1 MSGEDIITAA
11 EIRYK
16 PLLEDFF
23 IKKWG
28 STILYSHDI
37 DHHRRV
43 WKYAREL
50 LLITVPDDLP
60 PEKLLMASYLHDLGM
75 ATDRS
80 ERHGPAGMELCKA
93 FLAGNNMDIA
103 IYSDV
108 MEAIENHD
116 DKEYK
121 NLASDKSSLLK
132 ILSAAD
138 DLDAFGFIGV
148 YRYIEIYLA
157 RGITPIMISS
167 EIARN
172 AASRFANFET
182 CFGDYPSLVEKH
194 KPRYLIL
201 NGLMTHNAIESA
213 KDFINHDTGN
223 TAGSLIQLVADMVR
237 YKVPPSEIVTL
248 AARYPGN
255 MIVSDF
261 IEGILKELSEI

>member
-1 MSGEDIITAA
+1 MSGEDLITSA

-23 IKKWG
+23 IKTWG
-28 STILYSHDI
+28 SAILYSHDI

-50 LLITVPDDLP
+50 LLITSPNDLP

>member
-1 MSGEDIITAA
+1 MSGEDLITSA

-23 IKKWG
+23 IKTWG
-28 STILYSHDI
+28 SAILYSHDI

-50 LLITVPDDLP
+50 LLITSPNDLP
-60 PEKLLMASYLHDLGM
+60 PEKLLMASYLHDIGM

-80 ERHGPAGMELCKA
+80 ERHGPAGMDLCKA

-108 MEAIENHD
+108 MEAIHNHD

-121 NLASDKSSLLK
+121 NRASDRSSILK

-157 RGITPIMISS
+157 RDITPTVISS
-167 EIARN
+167 EIIRN
-172 AASRFANFET
+172 AALRFANFESS
-182 CFGDYPSLVEKH
+182 FWDFPSLIEKH
-194 KPRYLIL
+194 KSRYLIL
-201 NGLMTHNAIESA
+201 HGLMTHNTGESDIA
-213 KDFINHDTGN
+213 FINNNTRN
-223 TAGSLIQLVADMVR
+223 TAASLIRLVDDMVR
-237 YKVPPSEIVTL
+237 YKVPPSEINTL
-248 AARYPGN
+248 ADRYPGN

>member
-23 IKKWG
+23 IKTWG
-28 STILYSHDI
+28 SAILYSHDI
-37 DHHRRV
+37 DHHKRV

-108 MEAIENHD
+108 MEAIQNHD

-121 NLASDKSSLLK
+121 NRASDKSSLLK

-157 RGITPIMISS
+157 RGITPTFISI
-167 EIARN
+167 EITRN
-172 AASRFANFET
+172 AALRFANFES
-182 CFGDYPSLVEKH
+182 CFRDYPSLVEKH

-201 NGLMTHNAIESA
+201 YDLMTHSTSESDA
-213 KDFINHDTGN
+213 AFINHDTGD
-223 TAGSLIQLVADMVR
+223 TAGSLIQLVAGMVR
-237 YKVPPSEIVTL
+237 YKVPPAEINKL
-248 AARYPGN
+248 ADRYPGN